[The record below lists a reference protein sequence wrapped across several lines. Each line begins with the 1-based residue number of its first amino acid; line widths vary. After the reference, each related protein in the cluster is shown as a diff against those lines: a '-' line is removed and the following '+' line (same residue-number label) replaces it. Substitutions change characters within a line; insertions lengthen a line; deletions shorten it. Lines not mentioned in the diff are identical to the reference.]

1 MFESKTQKA
10 PSTNRGPKNTLPKSL
25 TSCVDWFSCTFL
37 SCKNWQEIAGVF
49 FIDLDKFEVSDG
61 GFNGYKKKAVYNHI
75 QIFFDGTPA
84 MGVFI
89 NLSGQGCRQM
99 EEILEFLSMD
109 WKDFFGYVRGFHIN
123 ITRLDIAIDDFQGI
137 FKIKQL
143 ESALRRGCVISKF
156 RNARNFETIK
166 IETGKTEGQT
176 LYFGKKDVVIRF
188 YDKYQ
193 ERLAKN
199 KIFNDDI
206 TFWNRTELQL
216 RGDRAKSAID
226 IIVDNNHDLG
236 EFVKGVL
243 NRYIAFKVK
252 GTDSN
257 KSRWNNARWWNKFL
271 GDVEKISLSMQAPD
285 KSVLRTKHWLDSQV
299 AGSLATVYEALGDDK
314 LFLDYLVG
322 LGKTKMSDDQKKMSD
337 DFRCDVHK
345 RIALKEELREAVS
358 KIEGK
363 KRKPIEKE
371 IDFARKRE
379 IYDLSKKI
387 RKENQEKNNE
397 KRLSH
402 SGLGLYD
409 STQ

>member
-10 PSTNRGPKNTLPKSL
+10 PFTNRGPMNTSQTTL
-25 TSCVDWFSCTFL
+25 TSCVDWFSCTFRD
-37 SCKNWQEIAGVF
+37 CKNWQEIAGVF

-61 GFNGYKKKAVYNHI
+61 GFNGYKKKAVYEHI
-75 QIFFDGTPA
+75 HIFYDGTPQ

-99 EEILEFLSMD
+99 EEILEYLSMD
-109 WKDFFGYVRGFHIN
+109 WKDFFGYVRGFNIN
-123 ITRLDIAIDDFQGI
+123 ITRLDIAIDDFKGI

-143 ESALRRGCVISKF
+143 ESCLKRGCVISKF
-156 RNARNFETIK
+156 RKARNFETIE

-243 NRYIAFKVK
+243 NRYIAFKLK

-257 KSRWNNARWWNKFL
+257 KSRWDNTRWWDKFL

-285 KSVLRTKHWLDSQV
+285 KSVLRTKNWIDTQV
-299 AGSLATVYEALGDDK
+299 VGSFAMLYESLGNDP
-314 LFLDYLVG
+314 LTIDYMLKIG
-322 LGKTKMSDDQKKMSD
+322 RDKMSDRQKQMAK
-337 DFRCDVHK
+337 DFQLDLRK
-345 RIALKEELREAVS
+345 RIALKEQMREELDYFNEEWQRDF
-358 KIEGK
+358 
-363 KRKPIEKE
+363 
-371 IDFARKRE
+371 IDV
-379 IYDLSKKI
+379 
-387 RKENQEKNNE
+387 
-397 KRLSH
+397 
-402 SGLGLYD
+402 
-409 STQ
+409 T